1 MAAFITLELVETQ
14 RIVELQLL
22 DFLRFSLD
30 TAQHEFFVGIVEKEL
45 AGLTID
51 ERNLLLHNV
60 FNY

>member
-1 MAAFITLELVETQ
+1 MAAFITLELVGPQ

-22 DFLRFSLD
+22 DFLIISLD

-45 AGLTID
+45 ASLTSD
-51 ERNLLLHNV
+51 DRNLPFHNV

>member
-22 DFLRFSLD
+22 DFLRVSLD
-30 TAQHEFFVGIVEKEL
+30 TEQHEFFVGIVGKEL
-45 AGLTID
+45 ASLASD
-51 ERNLLLHNV
+51 DRNLLLHNV